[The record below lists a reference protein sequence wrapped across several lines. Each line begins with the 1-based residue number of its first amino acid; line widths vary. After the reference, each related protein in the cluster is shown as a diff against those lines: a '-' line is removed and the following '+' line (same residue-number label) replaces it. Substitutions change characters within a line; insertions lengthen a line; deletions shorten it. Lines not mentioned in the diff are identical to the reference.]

1 MMEAQ
6 TFASKRST
14 KESILLNVM
23 ERFVSYLITR
33 LTPSSTWTARR
44 FAPIF
49 FVSTGVGILAF
60 FFEITNSTMGIDDY
74 VYATSTLSGVAPFL
88 IGRGSW
94 GLLLLHA
101 ILPGPMIV
109 PVIPMLLSIAL
120 EVLTIL
126 VLFLLWKISHQY
138 TLSLIGAAILF
149 VTFPYYGAEMS
160 FSYYQ
165 VGYSLSHFLMA
176 LVLILGLLGE
186 GWRRSLA
193 ATFCFTIS
201 LSMYQGGFS
210 ILGAGLTMTLAIYI
224 FLHGWDSPDRRA
236 LFSRIPR
243 FLVIC
248 LFGGGLYMLI
258 QKIVESATGFT
269 MLGNYHVG
277 LDLAFWNN
285 LAWKLKRI
293 ASLWLG
299 MGNVIPSLPVML
311 FCIAF
316 IFAIIAAFLMHT
328 KALLYRIVTA
338 NVLLLSLISPF
349 GIMFLHEG
357 GLSPRASL
365 GIGIVWAGVLLILLG
380 SEKKTLRIVGRTYGI
395 VSIVV
400 FIFHMNSMFY
410 SQHLTQKADRD
421 MMNRIVERVYSLPG
435 IDILKHPI
443 PVAFVGNYQHPA
455 TPLMHPYPGTV
466 LGFSQFFWGKG
477 NPHRM
482 IKLAHHIGI
491 NEISLQRGILGR
503 GNFTEQNMRSIKGR
517 RPWPAPD
524 SVFIDD
530 KHVVVWL
537 GRAKRFDQYKLLS
550 QIQDFFKINSG
561 TFEPILGKNLD
572 AYTLSQSKEN
582 KAEVIISS
590 NGTSIPIMPSAL
602 ELHLD
607 MADRKNDHVVFSG
620 WSVDLKNSQP
630 PEAIL
635 FFLDGKFFFSGK
647 TEINRRGIV
656 KHFNNTALLRSG
668 FKFIVPTSFFDD
680 GSNPEVR
687 IFALSKQG
695 IASEL
700 RYPKRYRRGKN
711 QDRLSVA
718 TDGKRKLSAISM
730 LSYDTLS
737 GFTIFRDHAAR
748 SISIGISSKEAPYY
762 FLPHL

>member
-1 MMEAQ
+1 LLSVMEK
-6 TFASKRST
+6 FVNYLI
-14 KESILLNVM
+14 SILA
-23 ERFVSYLITR
+23 
-33 LTPSSTWTARR
+33 PSSTWTARR

-49 FVSTGVGILAF
+49 FVSTGVGVLAF
-60 FFEITNSTMGIDDY
+60 FFEITNSTMGVDDY
-74 VYATSTLSGVAPFL
+74 VYATDSLSEVAPFL

-109 PVIPMLLSIAL
+109 PVVPMLLSIAL
-120 EVLTIL
+120 ATLTIL
-126 VLFLLWKISHQY
+126 ILFLLWKIPHQY

-176 LVLILGLLGE
+176 LVLILALSGE
-186 GWRRSLA
+186 GWRRVLV
-193 ATFCFTIS
+193 ATLCFTIS
-201 LSMYQGGFS
+201 LSIYQGGFS
-210 ILGAGLTMTLAIYI
+210 VLGAGFTMTLAIYI

-243 FLVIC
+243 FLVVC
-248 LFGGGLYMLI
+248 LFGGALYLFI

-269 MLGNYHVG
+269 TQGNYHVG

-285 LAWKLKRI
+285 LAWKLERI

-299 MGNVIPSLPVML
+299 MENVIPSLPVIL

-316 IFAIIAAFLMHT
+316 ILAIMAAFLIHT

-349 GIMFLHEG
+349 GIMFFHTG

-365 GIGIVWAGVLLILLG
+365 GIGIVWAGVLLILLC

-400 FIFHMNSMFY
+400 FILHMNSMFY

-421 MMNRIVERVYSLPG
+421 MINRIVERVCSLPG
-435 IDILKHPI
+435 IDTLKQPV
-443 PVAFVGNYQHPA
+443 PVAFVGNYQHHS

-466 LGFSQFFWGKG
+466 LGFSQFYWAKG

-482 IKLAHHIGI
+482 IKLAQTVGI
-491 NEISLQRGILGR
+491 SEISLRRGGLGN
-503 GNFTEQNMRSIKGR
+503 GNFTEQNLRSIKGR
-517 RPWPAPD
+517 RSWPAHD
-524 SVFIDD
+524 SVFIDG

-537 GRAKRFDQYKLLS
+537 GRAKRFDQCKLLS
-550 QIQDFFKINSG
+550 QIHDFFKITLG
-561 TFEPILGKNLD
+561 TFESILGKNLD

-582 KAEVIISS
+582 KAEVIISP

-620 WSVDLKNSQP
+620 WAVDLKNSQP
-630 PEAIL
+630 AQAVL

-647 TEINRRGIV
+647 TTINRRDIV
-656 KHFNNTALLRSG
+656 KRFNNPALLKSG
-668 FKFIVPTSFFDD
+668 FKFIVPISFFRDET
-680 GSNPEVR
+680 NPEVR

-695 IASEL
+695 IASEVH
-700 RYPKRYRRGKN
+700 YPKRYKQRKKKSS
-711 QDRLSVA
+711 LSVA
-718 TDGKRKLSAISM
+718 TDGKPKN
-730 LSYDTLS
+730 
-737 GFTIFRDHAAR
+737 
-748 SISIGISSKEAPYY
+748 
-762 FLPHL
+762 

>member
-1 MMEAQ
+1 MNVIEK
-6 TFASKRST
+6 F
-14 KESILLNVM
+14 LNG
-23 ERFVSYLITR
+23 LITF
-33 LTPSSTWTARR
+33 LEPSSTWTARQ
-44 FAPIF
+44 FSPIF
-49 FVSTGVGILAF
+49 FVPAAFGVLAF
-60 FFEITNSTMGIDDY
+60 FFEITNSTIGIDDY
-74 VYATSTLSGVAPFL
+74 VYATETLSEVAPFL

-109 PVIPMLLSIAL
+109 PVVPMLLSIGL
-120 EVLTIL
+120 EALTIL

-176 LVLILGLLGE
+176 LVLILALSGE
-186 GWRRSLA
+186 GWRRVLA
-193 ATFCFTIS
+193 ATLCFTIS

-210 ILGAGLTMTLAIYI
+210 ILGAGFTMTLAIYI
-224 FLHGWDSPDRRA
+224 FLHGWDSPDSRA

-243 FLVIC
+243 FLMIC

-258 QKIVESATGFT
+258 QKIVEPATGFT
-269 MLGNYHVG
+269 TLGNYHVG

-285 LAWKLKRI
+285 LAWKLERI

-299 MGNVIPSLPVML
+299 MGNVIPSLPVIL

-316 IFAIIAAFLMHT
+316 IFAIIAAFLMH
-328 KALLYRIVTA
+328 KKSFLYRIATA
-338 NVLLLSLISPF
+338 ILLMLSLISPF
-349 GIMFLHEG
+349 GIMFLHTG

-380 SEKKTLRIVGRTYGI
+380 SEKKTLQIVGRTYGI

-400 FIFHMNSMFY
+400 FIFHINSMFY
-410 SQHLTQKADRD
+410 CQHLTQKADRD
-421 MMNRIVERVYSLPG
+421 MMNRIVQRVYSLPG
-435 IDILKHPI
+435 IDILKQPI

-466 LGFSQFFWGKG
+466 LGFSQFFWAKG

-482 IKLAHHIGI
+482 IKLAQYMGI
-491 NEISLQRGILGR
+491 TEISLQRGVLGR

-524 SVFIDD
+524 SIFIDD

-537 GRAKRFDQYKLLS
+537 GRTKRFDQYKLLN

-561 TFEPILGKNLD
+561 TSKPIFGKNLD

-582 KAEVIISS
+582 KAEVIISP

-602 ELHLD
+602 ELYLG
-607 MADRKNDHVVFSG
+607 MADRKNDHVAFSG
-620 WSVDLKNSQP
+620 WCVDLKNSQT

-647 TEINRRGIV
+647 TERNRRDIV
-656 KHFNNTALLRSG
+656 KRFNNPAFLKSG
-668 FKFIVPTSFFDD
+668 FKFIVPISFFND

-695 IASEL
+695 IASEMHYPG
-700 RYPKRYRRGKN
+700 RYKHAKKKRG
-711 QDRLSVA
+711 LSVVI
-718 TDGKRKLSAISM
+718 DR
-730 LSYDTLS
+730 
-737 GFTIFRDHAAR
+737 
-748 SISIGISSKEAPYY
+748 
-762 FLPHL
+762 